1 MTRTDTDAALIA
13 RPAAEDGQ
21 LVAETKQPY
30 AYTPDGSSWRAAML
44 AVLAKL
50 PQQVKA
56 HIQTVA
62 VDGTS
67 STALLVDG
75 RTGRMLAPPKMY
87 FESQSAEAV
96 EAVRVSSSLSSLRRF
111 ADGKCQHNS
120 MQISPLLALPLD
132 LKNPELMCTPI
143 CFVHISLR

>member
-1 MTRTDTDAALIA
+1 M
-13 RPAAEDGQ
+13 
-21 LVAETKQPY
+21 AETKQPY
-30 AYTPDGSSWRAAML
+30 TYTPDGSSWRAAL
-44 AVLAKL
+44 HAVLGKL
-50 PQQVKA
+50 PESLKA

-96 EAVRVSSSLSSLRRF
+96 EAVRVSPWPRMLWCKSCL
-111 ADGKCQHNS
+111 
-120 MQISPLLALPLD
+120 
-132 LKNPELMCTPI
+132 
-143 CFVHISLR
+143 